1 MEIERLTLEP
11 RRMVG
16 LHDVVAVKDLPAFF
30 ARAWA
35 ATEAHLAGVG
45 ASPAGRPMALY
56 RGQVTDT
63 VDVVIGY
70 AVGAGVPAGPD
81 LEEVALPRGEAVATI
96 HTGPFDTMEGTYR
109 AVERYVADA
118 GLTASAE
125 VWEEYLVG
133 PDTEAD
139 PARWQTRIVQPL
151 G

>member
-11 RRMVG
+11 RRMLG

-30 ARAWA
+30 ARAWE
-35 ATEAHLAGVG
+35 ATEAHLTRVG
-45 ASPAGRPMALY
+45 ASPAGPPMALY
-56 RGQVTDT
+56 RGPVADT

-70 AVGAGVPAGPD
+70 AVDAGVPAGPD
-81 LEEVALPRGEAVATI
+81 LEEVALPRGEAVATV
-96 HTGPFDTMEGTYR
+96 HTGPFDAMESTYG

-118 GLTASAE
+118 GLTASGE

-139 PARWQTRIVQPL
+139 PSRWRTRIVQPL
-151 G
+151 A

>member
-30 ARAWA
+30 ARAWE
-35 ATEAHLAGVG
+35 ATEAHLTRVG
-45 ASPAGRPMALY
+45 ASPAGPPMALY
-56 RGQVTDT
+56 RGPVADT

-70 AVGAGVPAGPD
+70 AVDAGVPAGQD
-81 LEEVALPRGEAVATI
+81 LEEVALPRGEAVATV
-96 HTGPFDTMEGTYR
+96 HTGPFDAMESTYR

-118 GLTASAE
+118 GLSASGE

-133 PDTEAD
+133 PDTEPD
-139 PARWQTRIVQPL
+139 PSRWRTRIVQPL